1 MDFRKLIKFGS
12 NSHVISLPRTWLTK
26 NKLEKGAVIYF
37 HENGNNELILA
48 PVEHQFKQEDKEIV
62 IDANKKELTTLK
74 RELISAYIK
83 GYNVIRMVDSEMKN
97 RAVEIRNE
105 LQNLMALEIMEQTQT
120 SISARVFLNTPDVD
134 LAALL
139 RRMDTTIRSMFVDF
153 KESLKDSNDSYSH
166 LSYRDQDINR
176 AYFVILRITNLG
188 MEDSKLASALKLTA
202 KDLFNFWSIAFHLE
216 NFGDEIKRIAE
227 LKSNTKLNKNTAEAV
242 LRIVSEIETAYNSVM
257 KSYYTNDIES
267 ALKYSDTRK
276 KLFERCNEFYVQLNR
291 QPDNLRVLS
300 ISERLK
306 NMVEL
311 LNKISRRVYD

>member
-1 MDFRKLIKFGS
+1 MEFRKLIKFGS
-12 NSHVISLPRTWLTK
+12 NSHVISLPRTWLIK
-26 NKLEKGAVIYF
+26 NKLEKGAVVYF

-83 GYNVIRMVDSEMKN
+83 GYNIIRMVDSEMKN

-153 KESLKDSNDSYSH
+153 KDSLKDSNDSYSH

-176 AYFVILRITNLG
+176 AYFVILRITS
-188 MEDSKLASALKLTA
+188 DSLII
-202 KDLFNFWSIAFHLE
+202 FN
-216 NFGDEIKRIAE
+216 
-227 LKSNTKLNKNTAEAV
+227 
-242 LRIVSEIETAYNSVM
+242 
-257 KSYYTNDIES
+257 
-267 ALKYSDTRK
+267 
-276 KLFERCNEFYVQLNR
+276 
-291 QPDNLRVLS
+291 
-300 ISERLK
+300 
-306 NMVEL
+306 
-311 LNKISRRVYD
+311 

>member
-1 MDFRKLIKFGS
+1 MPPLG
-12 NSHVISLPRTWLTK
+12 V
-26 NKLEKGAVIYF
+26 Y
-37 HENGNNELILA
+37 
-48 PVEHQFKQEDKEIV
+48 
-62 IDANKKELTTLK
+62 
-74 RELISAYIK
+74 
-83 GYNVIRMVDSEMKN
+83 
-97 RAVEIRNE
+97 
-105 LQNLMALEIMEQTQT
+105 LMALEIMEQTQT

-153 KESLKDSNDSYSH
+153 KDSLKDSNDSYSH

-227 LKSNTKLNKNTAEAV
+227 LKSNTKLNKNTTEAV
-242 LRIVSEIETAYNSVM
+242 LRILSEIETAYNSVM